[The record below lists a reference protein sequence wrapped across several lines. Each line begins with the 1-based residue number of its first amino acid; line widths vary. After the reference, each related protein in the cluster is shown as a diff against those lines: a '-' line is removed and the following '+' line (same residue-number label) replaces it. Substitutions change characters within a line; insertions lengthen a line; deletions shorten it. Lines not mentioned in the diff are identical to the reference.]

1 MHKYQLTILL
11 AVFDVYVAH
20 FGIEYSFFLDAF
32 HSGKQPTVVLTM
44 RNRQSV
50 VVHSWQDFFGQVVV
64 EAQLMLRGRKAEIR
78 RPPSARDEPAQLLSC
93 LFKKCY
99 L

>member
-1 MHKYQLTILL
+1 
-11 AVFDVYVAH
+11 
-20 FGIEYSFFLDAF
+20 
-32 HSGKQPTVVLTM
+32 M

-64 EAQLMLRGRKAEIR
+64 EAQLMLRGRKAEVR

-93 LFKKCY
+93 LLKFFIVNNLPFSPGASYNNKTCCLNEIKF
-99 L
+99 LSNLFISKRHA